1 MNKIYKKIVT
11 YEEVTNKSLD
21 DILLEIAVPI
31 IKRNRENNW
40 IDDNY
45 MDILSSFED
54 QYKYDEKDYDLICD
68 KISNLIRT
76 V

>member
-1 MNKIYKKIVT
+1 MDNIYKKIVI
-11 YEEVTNKSLD
+11 YEEVPNKSLD

-40 IDDNY
+40 LDDNY
-45 MDILSSFED
+45 IDILSSFED

>member
-1 MNKIYKKIVT
+1 MNNIYKKIVI
-11 YEEVTNKSLD
+11 YEEVQNKSLD

>member
-68 KISNLIRT
+68 KISNLIKT

>member
-31 IKRNRENNW
+31 IKRNKENNW

-45 MDILSSFED
+45 MDILSSFKD

-68 KISNLIRT
+68 KISNLIKIL
-76 V
+76 

>member
-11 YEEVTNKSLD
+11 YEEVTNKSLN

-45 MDILSSFED
+45 MDILSLFKD
-54 QYKYDEKDYDLICD
+54 QYKYDERDYDLICD
-68 KISNLIRT
+68 KISNLIKIL
-76 V
+76 